1 MFQCGDY
8 IIYGS
13 TGVCLIEEILVPD
26 YVREH
31 SGCEKLYYKLCPV
44 FNSETIYIPVDT
56 DLFMRPIISRKQAEA
71 LLDRIPEIDAA
82 SFDGKDR
89 REIAASYQN
98 FIKKHECE
106 DLIRL
111 IKAIYK
117 KNLELTQHGK
127 KPGQTDLQYM
137 KQAETLLH
145 GELSVAL
152 GISPDEVPDY
162 IARRAEEKTNKR

>member
-56 DLFMRPIISRKQAEA
+56 DLFMQLLSTAKTAERSLRA
-71 LLDRIPEIDAA
+71 IRI
-82 SFDGKDR
+82 
-89 REIAASYQN
+89 
-98 FIKKHECE
+98 
-106 DLIRL
+106 
-111 IKAIYK
+111 
-117 KNLELTQHGK
+117 
-127 KPGQTDLQYM
+127 
-137 KQAETLLH
+137 
-145 GELSVAL
+145 LSKSMNV
-152 GISPDEVPDY
+152 
-162 IARRAEEKTNKR
+162 KT